1 MDIET
6 VRQMKTVDVRTV
18 DKATLVD
25 IKDVEIDAND
35 APEKKMAEFVR
46 QIKNPYFFLCNG
58 YAVKL
63 EFADTDRTIEDRFME
78 YINTLL

>member
-6 VRQMKTVDVRTV
+6 VRQMKAVNVRTV
-18 DKATLVD
+18 DKDTLVD

-35 APEKKMAEFVR
+35 ASEKKMAEFVR
-46 QIKNPYFFLCNG
+46 QIKNPYCFLCRG

-78 YINTLL
+78 YIITLL